1 MGRTPPLFALAIGA
15 LTAIGALSTGS
26 ALAEQPVRPLP
37 KGKGCPMGYFS
48 SGSYCVP
55 SANDNTRGAIEKSGN
70 SCPPGFYT
78 SGNYCLSS
86 PSSNREA
93 IHKTGKS
100 CPLGW
105 YSAGSYCVKNR

>member
-26 ALAEQPVRPLP
+26 ALAEQPVRPLA
-37 KGKGCPMGYFS
+37 KVEG
-48 SGSYCVP
+48 
-55 SANDNTRGAIEKSGN
+55 
-70 SCPPGFYT
+70 CPPGFYT